1 MGRQDWA
8 WRGNAST
15 ARDRPAGRSDFAC
28 PRPWTSSLSPDGRSP
43 GRRRR
48 GFHLGSLKGLVGLVE
63 HLIVFRFFSGGRLGD
78 TKLFLSVQR
87 RDSIERDARR
97 GLSSALLYSRLPP
110 APQPPLMRPSGNLLA
125 WIESRGAD
133 TFVASFIGEGA
144 VPDTRRGFRGRV
156 PAQHMCPSAND
167 ARYWVKE

>member
-8 WRGNAST
+8 WRGNVDGSRST
-15 ARDRPAGRSDFAC
+15 AGRSDFAC

-43 GRRRR
+43 GLRRR

-87 RDSIERDARR
+87 RDSVERGTRR
-97 GLSSALLYSRLPP
+97 GLSRAGL
-110 APQPPLMRPSGNLLA
+110 
-125 WIESRGAD
+125 
-133 TFVASFIGEGA
+133 
-144 VPDTRRGFRGRV
+144 GR
-156 PAQHMCPSAND
+156 CI
-167 ARYWVKE
+167 WG